1 MKKLAFHLS
10 MMFVGGAIGAFSLL
24 VCGVFANMQTGNLIK
39 LFIAFTSELN
49 IESITQCVLPII
61 GFVLG
66 VVYIKFLEKQK
77 YVSQIALISE
87 AVMVAVVAF
96 IPNGFWLNITKSV
109 LLSFCAGCQ
118 LQAFHLFEGKFFA
131 TTMCTNNMRS
141 IVDLAFD
148 GIKEKDKKKLSKATK
163 ICIFVFAFCLGAT
176 LSALL
181 VNFIGNYAVLLNL
194 PFLVIAFFTIEK

>member
-24 VCGVFANMQTGNLIK
+24 TCGVFANMQTGNLIK
-39 LFIAFTSELN
+39 LFIAFADGFN
-49 IESITQCVLPII
+49 IETITQCVLPIV
-61 GFVLG
+61 GFILG

-77 YVSQIALISE
+77 YINQIALISE
-87 AVMVAVVAF
+87 TVMVVAVAF
-96 IPNGFWLNITKSV
+96 ISNSFWLNITKSI

-148 GIKEKDKKKLSKATK
+148 GVRQKDKKKLTKAGK
-163 ICIFVFAFCLGAT
+163 IFIFVLAFCLGAT
-176 LSALL
+176 LSAVL

-194 PFLVIAFFTIEK
+194 PFLVVAYLTIEK

>member
-24 VCGVFANMQTGNLIK
+24 TCGVFANMQTGNLIK
-39 LFIAFTSELN
+39 LFIAFADGFN
-49 IESITQCVLPII
+49 IETITQCVLPIV
-61 GFVLG
+61 GFILG

-77 YVSQIALISE
+77 YINQIALISE
-87 AVMVAVVAF
+87 TVMVVAVAF
-96 IPNGFWLNITKSV
+96 IPNSFWLNITKSI

-148 GIKEKDKKKLSKATK
+148 GVRQKDKKKLTKAGK
-163 ICIFVFAFCLGAT
+163 IFIFVLAFCLGAT
-176 LSALL
+176 LSAVL
-181 VNFIGNYAVLLNL
+181 VNFICNYAVLLNL
-194 PFLVIAFFTIEK
+194 PFLVVAYLTIEK